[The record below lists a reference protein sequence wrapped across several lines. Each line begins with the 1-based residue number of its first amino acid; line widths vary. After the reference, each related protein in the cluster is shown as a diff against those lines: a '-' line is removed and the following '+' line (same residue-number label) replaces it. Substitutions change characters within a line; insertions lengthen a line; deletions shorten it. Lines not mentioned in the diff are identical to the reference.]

1 MVTLAKTVDIFWK
14 AILMGVATIMK
25 MLTRKDE
32 MVLLAILRLGED
44 ASLVHLRQLLIQ
56 ETDRP
61 WSVGNVF
68 VSLEKLERTGS
79 IHSVLGQP
87 TSKRG
92 GKAVKCYR
100 VTRQGLDELRQA
112 KAIQDGLWD
121 GLYESVFNEQ
131 K

>member
-1 MVTLAKTVDIFWK
+1 
-14 AILMGVATIMK
+14 MK

-44 ASLVHLRQLLIQ
+44 ASLVQLRQLLIQ
-56 ETDRP
+56 ETDRQ

-68 VSLEKLERTGS
+68 VSLEKLERAGS
-79 IHSVLGQP
+79 IRSVLGEP

-92 GKAVKCYR
+92 GKAVKFYR
-100 VTRQGLDELRQA
+100 VARQGLDELRQA
-112 KAIQDGLWD
+112 KSIQDGLWD
-121 GLYESVFNEQ
+121 GLYESVFDEQ